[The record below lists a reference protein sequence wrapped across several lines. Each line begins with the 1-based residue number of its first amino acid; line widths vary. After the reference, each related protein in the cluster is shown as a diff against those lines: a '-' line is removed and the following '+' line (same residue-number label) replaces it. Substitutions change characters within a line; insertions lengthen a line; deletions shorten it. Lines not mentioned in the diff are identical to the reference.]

1 MRRELLTYFDDQG
14 GDGLRPMVREA
25 IDLNR
30 KELTPVSSTQG
41 KHGRSYYKRGRL
53 SFPVARRS
61 RHVTRPFV
69 PRGAPDTTR

>member
-30 KELTPVSSTQG
+30 KELRPVSPT
-41 KHGRSYYKRGRL
+41 
-53 SFPVARRS
+53 
-61 RHVTRPFV
+61 
-69 PRGAPDTTR
+69 